1 MFKWLSNFFKGSK
14 SNVLDL
20 SNIDIVITP
29 KMTIDMTNHIN
40 DISINEGD
48 SLETKIDA
56 KNTSIKLKE
65 IDVEVIKING
75 VDVTDDLL
83 ELAIRNRELY

>member
-1 MFKWLSNFFKGSK
+1 MFKWLSKIFKK
-14 SNVLDL
+14 SDTKVLDL
-20 SNIDIVITP
+20 SDIDIVITP

-40 DISINEGD
+40 DITINDGD
-48 SLETKIDA
+48 DLETKIDA
-56 KNTSIKLKE
+56 KNSSLKLKE
-65 IDVEVIKING
+65 IDVETIKING

>member
-40 DISINEGD
+40 DIAINEGD

-56 KNTSIKLKE
+56 KSTSIKLKE

>member
-1 MFKWLSNFFKGSK
+1 MFRWLSKIFKK
-14 SNVLDL
+14 SDTKVLDL
-20 SNIDIVITP
+20 SDIDIVITP

-40 DISINEGD
+40 DITINEGE

-56 KNTSIKLKE
+56 GNSSFKLKE
-65 IDVEVIKING
+65 IDVETIKING

-83 ELAIRNRELY
+83 ELAIKNRELY

>member
-1 MFKWLSNFFKGSK
+1 MFEWLSKIFKRSDTK
-14 SNVLDL
+14 VLDL
-20 SNIDIVITP
+20 SDIDIVITP

-40 DISINEGD
+40 DVTINEGE

-56 KNTSIKLKE
+56 KNTSLKLKE
-65 IDVEVIKING
+65 IDVEIIKING
-75 VDVTDDLL
+75 IDVTVDLL

>member
-40 DISINEGD
+40 DITINEDD
-48 SLETKIDA
+48 SLETRIDA
-56 KNTSIKLKE
+56 GNSSFKL
-65 IDVEVIKING
+65 
-75 VDVTDDLL
+75 
-83 ELAIRNRELY
+83 

>member
-1 MFKWLSNFFKGSK
+1 MFKWFSNFFKGSK

-40 DISINEGD
+40 DITINEGD
-48 SLETKIDA
+48 SLETRIDA
-56 KNTSIKLKE
+56 GNSSFKLKE
-65 IDVEVIKING
+65 IDVETIKING

-83 ELAIRNRELY
+83 ELAIKNRELY